1 MTLTDKT
8 VLITGGTGTFG
19 NAMVAR
25 LCGDPTVGKI
35 IVFSRDEYKQHLMA
49 QKFKDPRLSFFLGDI
64 RDKDRL
70 LMAFKHVD
78 VIIHA
83 AALKQVPATE
93 YNPAEAI
100 KTNVLGTQ
108 NVIDAALERAV
119 ERVMV
124 VSSDKAAHPIN
135 LYGATK
141 LCAERI
147 AVASNSYRGEHG
159 TTRVSAIRYGNVLGS
174 RGSIVESIKN
184 QSEGPIPLTDE
195 RMTRFWIHIDDVIG
209 VVLEAISVMEGG
221 EIFIPKMK
229 STRLID
235 TIEVLAPGRELKII
249 GIRPGEKLHET
260 LITEH
265 EIMRAHDIGT
275 MYAILPEFV
284 HWKSDN
290 RFADTLLYEGEP
302 YSSDSGA
309 ALLTNP
315 ADIAR
320 LLERA

>member
-1 MTLTDKT
+1 MTLSNKT
-8 VLITGGTGTFG
+8 VLVTGGTGTFG
-19 NAMVAR
+19 NAMIAR
-25 LCGDPTVGKI
+25 LCDDPSIGKI

-49 QKFKDPRLSFFLGDI
+49 QRFKDPRLSFFLGDI
-64 RDKDRL
+64 RDKERL
-70 LMAFKHVD
+70 LRAFNHVD
-78 VIIHA
+78 VVIHA

-108 NVIDAALERAV
+108 NVIDAALERNV

-124 VSSDKAAHPIN
+124 ISSDKAAHPIN

-147 AVASNSYRGEHG
+147 AVASNSYRGEYG
-159 TTRVSAIRYGNVLGS
+159 VTRVSAIRYGNVLGS
-174 RGSIVESIKN
+174 RGSIVESIEN
-184 QSEGPIPLTDE
+184 QKEGPISLTDE
-195 RMTRFWIHIDDVIG
+195 RMTRFWIHINDVIG
-209 VVLEAISVMEGG
+209 IVLEAIDIMEGG

-229 STRLID
+229 STKLVD
-235 TIEVLAPGRELKII
+235 LMNFLAPGREMKII

-265 EIMRAHDIGT
+265 EMLRAHDLGN

-284 HWKSDN
+284 HWISDN
-290 RFADTLLYEGEP
+290 RFSDYPLYEGEP
-302 YSSDSGA
+302 YSSNSAAALIEDVSLIA
-309 ALLTNP
+309 ALLG
-315 ADIAR
+315 
-320 LLERA
+320 RA